1 MKSKRKKTKKMGLLF
16 EGTTATRD
24 TVLGPG
30 VALVS
35 LDVTFHEDGV
45 AGIGLGRTPTET
57 PAWAYTIAHG
67 VAVRAGQTRTF
78 AAFGP
83 ARAASAFTR
92 HVRVMGVDA
101 TVVCY
106 VDATGTCA
114 ADAEAHA
121 AYERVE
127 TAIDV
132 YGDAEHTER
141 VYAVQSGARTYY
153 AHVVDANDPNRG
165 AIGAVGAGAV
175 QETVPRLEVKP
186 SERGIQVLADEATF
200 PDVPDES
207 TLTIATGTARLTLAH
222 GKPVHVKRETKDG
235 LSVLV
240 VYDERGP
247 VNLGSIG
254 DPRAIVVATTEESQV
269 TVAREENTPWF
280 GPAPRNVT
288 RLVAVP
294 GVDIEVYEGRTI
306 EEQPRPDRAVV
317 AAYTGKSCR
326 VYLFAESGPGSGSDA
341 ASTRVD
347 VPLVARARWH
357 TGRSGFVEV
366 VAQRRTDPSS
376 AESFLEIEPGAADR
390 TPLLYVEVFVEH
402 DAGEIALVAPYVDRA
417 AMRLAKRG
425 SEYELVVPDAADRVA
440 CAIVAEREH
449 DADVDVVWPWTSTT
463 QSPERINAVAFA
475 VFAGPATLTF
485 SPDGG
490 PFRATMRADA
500 TGTLRVRVS
509 EADAELDAEI
519 RDARVEVRAFIDGAL
534 FARTVTVASVA
545 DKPTELYVVGATDQW
560 AHEMRPDLEVAP
572 DHTPLIWLI
581 GARQVTSGTGSP
593 DTQVEVLDLVD
604 SDDTRVVCG
613 AEELTRDDN
622 LPRFFKVVDV
632 ALAASTVSTASTA
645 STAST
650 VSALAVTGVPRGA
663 VVTVTN
669 VRAVETRFN
678 GSLDVTL
685 V

>member
-1 MKSKRKKTKKMGLLF
+1 MGLLY

-45 AGIGLGRTPTET
+45 AGVGLGRTPTET
-57 PAWAYTIAHG
+57 PVWAYTIAHG

-114 ADAEAHA
+114 ADAEARA

-165 AIGAVGAGAV
+165 AVGAVGAVGAGEV
-175 QETVPRLEVKP
+175 QETVPRLEVRP

-235 LSVLV
+235 LAVLV

-254 DPRAIVVATTEESQV
+254 DPRSIVVATTTEGAPTEESQV
-269 TVAREENTPWF
+269 TVAREENTTWF
-280 GPAPRNVT
+280 GPAPRNAT

-326 VYLFAESGPGSGSDA
+326 VYLFAESGAESGAGSGPA

-347 VPLVARARWH
+347 VPLVARVRWH

-366 VAQRRTDPSS
+366 VAQRRTEQSS

-390 TPLLYVEVFVEH
+390 TPLLYVEVFVEQ

-440 CAIVAEREH
+440 CAVVAEREH
-449 DADVDVVWPWTSTT
+449 DADVDVVWPWTTT
-463 QSPERINAVAFA
+463 QSPERLNAVAFA

-545 DKPTELYVVGATDQW
+545 DKPTELYVVGGTDQW

-581 GARQVTSGTGSP
+581 GARQVTSGPG
-593 DTQVEVLDLVD
+593 DQVEVLDLVD
-604 SDDTRVVCG
+604 SEDTRVVCG
-613 AEELTRDDN
+613 AEELTRDDK

-632 ALAASTVSTASTA
+632 ALAASTASAA
-645 STAST
+645 SAAST

-685 V
+685 G

>member
-1 MKSKRKKTKKMGLLF
+1 MGLLF

-45 AGIGLGRTPTET
+45 AGVGLGRTPTET

-114 ADAEAHA
+114 ADAEARA

-165 AIGAVGAGAV
+165 PYGLVEV

-207 TLTIATGTARLTLAH
+207 TLTIAAGTARLTLAH

-235 LSVLV
+235 LAVLV

-254 DPRAIVVATTEESQV
+254 DPRSIVVATTQESQV
-269 TVAREENTPWF
+269 TVAREENTTWF
-280 GPAPRNVT
+280 GPAPRNAT

-306 EEQPRPDRAVV
+306 EEPPRPDRAVV

-326 VYLFAESGPGSGSDA
+326 VYLFAGSGPDA

-347 VPLVARARWH
+347 VPLVARVRWH

-366 VAQRRTDPSS
+366 VAQRRTEQSS

-402 DAGEIALVAPYVDRA
+402 DAGEITLVAPYVDRA

-425 SEYELVVPDAADRVA
+425 SAYELVVPEAADRVA

-449 DADVDVVWPWTSTT
+449 DADVDVVWPWTTA

-490 PFRATMRADA
+490 PFRSTMRADA

-519 RDARVEVRAFIDGAL
+519 RDARIEVRAFIDGAL

-581 GARQVTSGTGSP
+581 GARQVTSGH
-593 DTQVEVLDLVD
+593 DDQVEVLDLVD
-604 SDDTRVVCG
+604 SEDTRVVCG
-613 AEELTRDDN
+613 AEELTRDDK

-632 ALAASTVSTASTA
+632 ALAASTASTASAASTASTA
-645 STAST
+645 SAVSTSST

>member
-1 MKSKRKKTKKMGLLF
+1 MGLLY

-45 AGIGLGRTPTET
+45 AGVGLGRTPTET
-57 PAWAYTIAHG
+57 PVWAYTIAHG

-114 ADAEAHA
+114 ADAEARA

-222 GKPVHVKRETKDG
+222 GKPVHVKRETRDG
-235 LSVLV
+235 LAVLV

-254 DPRAIVVATTEESQV
+254 DPRAIVVATADGATV
-269 TVAREENTPWF
+269 TVAREEGTDTF
-280 GPAPRNVT
+280 GPAPRNAT

-306 EEQPRPDRAVV
+306 EEPPRPDRAVV

-326 VYLFAESGPGSGSDA
+326 VYLFAESGAGSGPA

-357 TGRSGFVEV
+357 TGLSGFVEV
-366 VAQRRTDPSS
+366 VAQRRTEPSS
-376 AESFLEIEPGAADR
+376 AESFLELEPGAADR
-390 TPLLYVEVFVEH
+390 TPMLYVELFLEH
-402 DAGEIALVAPYVDRA
+402 DGTEFALVAPYLDRA
-417 AMRLAKRG
+417 AIRLAKARVPEQG
-425 SEYELVVPDAADRVA
+425 STGGFVLVVPDAADRVA
-440 CAIVAEREH
+440 CSVVAEREH
-449 DADVDVVWPWTSTT
+449 DADVDVVWPWSTT
-463 QSPERINAVAFA
+463 APERLNAVAFA

-500 TGTLRVRVS
+500 TGTRVRVS
-509 EADAELDAEI
+509 EADAVLDAEI
-519 RDARVEVRAFIDGAL
+519 SEGRVAVRAWIDGAL
-534 FARTVTVASVA
+534 FARAFTVASVA
-545 DKPTELYVVGATDQW
+545 DKPTHLYVVGATDQW
-560 AHEMRPDLEVAP
+560 AHEMRPDLGLNDDES
-572 DHTPLIWLI
+572 PLIWLI
-581 GARQVTSGTGSP
+581 GARQGLGADGTDG
-593 DTQVEVLDLVD
+593 TVEVLDLVD
-604 SDDTRVVCG
+604 SEDTRVAFG
-613 AEELTRDDN
+613 AEELTRDETK
-622 LPRFFKVVDV
+622 PRFFKFVDLAETSASAIAV
-632 ALAASTVSTASTA
+632 AGL
-645 STAST
+645 
-650 VSALAVTGVPRGA
+650 PRGA

-669 VRAVETRFN
+669 VRAVETRLN
-678 GSLDVTL
+678 GALDVTL
-685 V
+685 L

>member
-1 MKSKRKKTKKMGLLF
+1 
-16 EGTTATRD
+16 
-24 TVLGPG
+24 
-30 VALVS
+30 
-35 LDVTFHEDGV
+35 
-45 AGIGLGRTPTET
+45 
-57 PAWAYTIAHG
+57 
-67 VAVRAGQTRTF
+67 
-78 AAFGP
+78 
-83 ARAASAFTR
+83 
-92 HVRVMGVDA
+92 
-101 TVVCY
+101 
-106 VDATGTCA
+106 
-114 ADAEAHA
+114 
-121 AYERVE
+121 
-127 TAIDV
+127 
-132 YGDAEHTER
+132 

-165 AIGAVGAGAV
+165 AVGAVGAVGASGLGAV
-175 QETVPRLEVKP
+175 QETVPRLEVRP

-235 LSVLV
+235 LAVLV

-254 DPRAIVVATTEESQV
+254 DPRSIIVATTTEGAPTTESQV
-269 TVAREENTPWF
+269 TVAREENTTWF
-280 GPAPRNVT
+280 GPAPRNAT

-306 EEQPRPDRAVV
+306 EEPPRPDRAVV

-326 VYLFAESGPGSGSDA
+326 VYLFAESGAA

-347 VPLVARARWH
+347 VPLVARVRWH

-366 VAQRRTDPSS
+366 VAQRRTEQSS

-449 DADVDVVWPWTSTT
+449 DADVDVVWPWTTT
-463 QSPERINAVAFA
+463 QSPERLNAVAFA

-509 EADAELDAEI
+509 EADAELEAEI

-581 GARQVTSGTGSP
+581 GARQVTSGTGGTSGP
-593 DTQVEVLDLVD
+593 GDQVEVLDLVD
-604 SDDTRVVCG
+604 SEDTRVVCG
-613 AEELTRDDN
+613 AEELTRDDK

-632 ALAASTVSTASTA
+632 ALAASTASTVSAA
-645 STAST
+645 STVST

-685 V
+685 S

>member
-1 MKSKRKKTKKMGLLF
+1 MGLLF

-57 PAWAYTIAHG
+57 PVWAYTIAHG

-114 ADAEAHA
+114 ADAEARA

-165 AIGAVGAGAV
+165 AVGAVGPYGLGKV

-222 GKPVHVKRETKDG
+222 GKPVHVKRETKGG

-254 DPRAIVVATTEESQV
+254 DPRAIVVATTQEAQV
-269 TVAREENTPWF
+269 TVAREENTTWF
-280 GPAPRNVT
+280 GPAPRNAT

-306 EEQPRPDRAVV
+306 EEQTRPDRAVV

-326 VYLFAESGPGSGSDA
+326 VYLFDTA
-341 ASTRVD
+341 TRVD
-347 VPLVARARWH
+347 VPLVARVRWH

-376 AESFLEIEPGAADR
+376 AASFLEIEPGAADR

-425 SEYELVVPDAADRVA
+425 SEYELVVPEAADRVA

-449 DADVDVVWPWTSTT
+449 DADVDVVWPWTTT
-463 QSPERINAVAFA
+463 QSPERLNAVAFA

-581 GARQVTSGTGSP
+581 GARQVTHGTDGPSG
-593 DTQVEVLDLVD
+593 QVEVLDLVD
-604 SDDTRVVCG
+604 SEDTRVVCG
-613 AEELTRDDN
+613 AEELTRDDK

-632 ALAASTVSTASTA
+632 ALAVSTASTASAASTASTVSTAS
-645 STAST
+645 
-650 VSALAVTGVPRGA
+650 ALAVTGLPRGT

-685 V
+685 G